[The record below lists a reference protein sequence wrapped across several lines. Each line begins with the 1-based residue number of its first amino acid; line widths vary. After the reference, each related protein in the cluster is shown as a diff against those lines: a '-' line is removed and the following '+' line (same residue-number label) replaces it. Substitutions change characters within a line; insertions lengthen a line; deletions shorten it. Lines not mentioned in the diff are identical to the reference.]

1 MTRSRESEE
10 APATNES
17 KESQEQKGFVR
28 YIGTAHVRSIS
39 QEDLHAVGLA
49 GTNLVDLVWNRA
61 NQWTIPR
68 ADIPDEV
75 YERAVQS
82 DVELIL
88 VNSRGDRF

>member
-39 QEDLHAVGLA
+39 QEDLHAVGL
-49 GTNLVDLVWNRA
+49 VDLVWNRA